1 MARPGLEP
9 GTPRFSVVRVSLSN
23 RTKSP
28 AFKCHRTTFL
38 SARNGRK
45 SHAFPGDSGDGR
57 PRRPNVRECYLRNPD
72 PALDCACG
80 GEAQWARTVSW
91 AVPWA
96 GVHEGVV
103 EESESSSERPTPVPG
118 AHEEL
123 HGPNSCDRSVECGP
137 GAVAV
142 VSMRPN
148 LPWAGNR
155 RSLGAIQAAWRP
167 NLACFQDFVAPE
179 PHQPSQEPCAFCDIP
194 REFWHVAPRRVAKTW
209 KAGRG
214 EFVRATVVA
223 TDPDRG
229 DGCYGRIA
237 LVLNPRTSPLHPA
250 SALGRVLRDRH
261 GHRIAHAS
269 QEPSP
274 ASRHHRSIVSL
285 IEEPSWL
292 RAPDAARRP
301 RGRKRCDGHDEVT
314 SEPTGSP
321 APGIIPDPE
330 LSAAE

>member
-1 MARPGLEP
+1 MA
-9 GTPRFSVVRVSLSN
+9 
-23 RTKSP
+23 P
-28 AFKCHRTTFL
+28 A
-38 SARNGRK
+38 AR
-45 SHAFPGDSGDGR
+45 
-57 PRRPNVRECYLRNPD
+57 
-72 PALDCACG
+72 
-80 GEAQWARTVSW
+80 
-91 AVPWA
+91 
-96 GVHEGVV
+96 
-103 EESESSSERPTPVPG
+103 
-118 AHEEL
+118 
-123 HGPNSCDRSVECGP
+123 
-137 GAVAV
+137 
-142 VSMRPN
+142 
-148 LPWAGNR
+148 
-155 RSLGAIQAAWRP
+155 
-167 NLACFQDFVAPE
+167 
-179 PHQPSQEPCAFCDIP
+179 
-194 REFWHVAPRRVAKTW
+194 AKTW
-209 KAGRG
+209 KAVRG

-229 DGCYGRIA
+229 GGCYGRVA

-285 IEEPSWL
+285 TEEPSWL

-301 RGRKRCDGHDEVT
+301 RGRKRCDGYDEVT

>member
-1 MARPGLEP
+1 MRLNPISRA
-9 GTPRFSVVRVSLSN
+9 
-23 RTKSP
+23 
-28 AFKCHRTTFL
+28 
-38 SARNGRK
+38 K
-45 SHAFPGDSGDGR
+45 SHAHFATFRGSFGTWRPPRGQNLEGR
-57 PRRPNVRECYLRNPD
+57 PR
-72 PALDCACG
+72 
-80 GEAQWARTVSW
+80 
-91 AVPWA
+91 
-96 GVHEGVV
+96 
-103 EESESSSERPTPVPG
+103 
-118 AHEEL
+118 
-123 HGPNSCDRSVECGP
+123 
-137 GAVAV
+137 
-142 VSMRPN
+142 
-148 LPWAGNR
+148 
-155 RSLGAIQAAWRP
+155 
-167 NLACFQDFVAPE
+167 
-179 PHQPSQEPCAFCDIP
+179 
-194 REFWHVAPRRVAKTW
+194 
-209 KAGRG
+209 

-229 DGCYGRIA
+229 GRCYDRAA

-285 IEEPSWL
+285 TEEPSWL

-301 RGRKRCDGHDEVT
+301 HGRKRCDGHDEVT